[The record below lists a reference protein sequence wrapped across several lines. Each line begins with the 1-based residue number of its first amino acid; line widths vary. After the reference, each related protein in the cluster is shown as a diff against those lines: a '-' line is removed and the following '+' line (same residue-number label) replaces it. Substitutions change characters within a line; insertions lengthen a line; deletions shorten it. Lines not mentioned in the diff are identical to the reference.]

1 MRVPLYPAPAALVA
15 SSLAALAAAF
25 AFQHL
30 GGLEPCPLCI
40 WQRWPHVATALLA
53 ALSFGLRGPA
63 AAAALG
69 LAGLAALVGAGLA
82 GFHVGVEQHWWP
94 GLAACEGGPPART
107 VAELRERLLNAAPA
121 RCDEAAWSFLG
132 LSMAAW
138 NGLLSL
144 SLAGLAAGAAGRV
157 VPAGRMEPS

>member
-1 MRVPLYPAPAALVA
+1 MRFLLHPAALA
-15 SSLAALAAAF
+15 AGSLAALAAAF

-53 ALSFGLRGPA
+53 AATLGVRGPLA
-63 AAAALG
+63 AVVLG
-69 LAGLAALVGAGLA
+69 LAGLAALAGAGLA
-82 GFHVGVEQHWWP
+82 GFHAGVEQQWWA
-94 GLAACEGGPPART
+94 GLEACAGGPSAET
-107 VAELRERLLNAAPA
+107 VAALRERLLNTAPA
-121 RCDEAAWSFLG
+121 RCDEVAWSFLG

-144 SLAGLAAGAAGRV
+144 GLAGMAAGSVCRRI
-157 VPAGRMEPS
+157 PAGRRAAP

>member
-1 MRVPLYPAPAALVA
+1 MQFLLHPAALVA
-15 SSLAALAAAF
+15 GSLAALAAAF

-40 WQRWPHVATALLA
+40 WQRWPHVAIALLA
-53 ALSFGLRGPA
+53 VVSLAFRGTVA
-63 AAAALG
+63 AVPVG
-69 LAGLAALVGAGLA
+69 LAGLAALAGAGLA
-82 GFHVGVEQHWWP
+82 GFHVGVEQQWWP
-94 GLAACEGGPPART
+94 GLAACAGGPPAET

-144 SLAGLAAGAAGRV
+144 GLAGLAACAARLRIASGRSV
-157 VPAGRMEPS
+157 TA

>member
-1 MRVPLYPAPAALVA
+1 MRFLFHPAAIA
-15 SSLAALAAAF
+15 AGSLAALAAAF

-53 ALSFGLRGPA
+53 LLALGVREPA
-63 AAAALG
+63 AALAVG
-69 LAGLAALVGAGLA
+69 LAGVAALAGAGLA
-82 GFHVGVEQHWWP
+82 GFHAGVEQQWWA
-94 GLAACEGGPPART
+94 GLEACAGGPPADT

-121 RCDEAAWSFLG
+121 RCDEVAWSFLG

-144 SLAGLAAGAAGRV
+144 ALAGMAAGALRRRG
-157 VPAGRMEPS
+157 PAMRSRAA

>member
-1 MRVPLYPAPAALVA
+1 MRFLLHPAALA
-15 SSLAALAAAF
+15 AGSLAALAAAF

-30 GGLEPCPLCI
+30 GGLEPCPLCV
-40 WQRWPHVATALLA
+40 WQRWPHVAIALLA
-53 ALSFGLRGPA
+53 AVSLGFRGPVA
-63 AAAALG
+63 AVPVG

-82 GFHVGVEQHWWP
+82 GFHVGVEQQWWP
-94 GLAACEGGPPART
+94 GLAACEGGPPAQT

-144 SLAGLAAGAAGRV
+144 ALAGMAAGALKRRISAARSR
-157 VPAGRMEPS
+157 AA

>member
-1 MRVPLYPAPAALVA
+1 MRFLFHPAALA
-15 SSLAALAAAF
+15 GGSLAALAAAF
-25 AFQHL
+25 GFQHL

-53 ALSFGLRGPA
+53 AASLGFRGPA
-63 AAAALG
+63 AAALLA
-69 LAGLAALVGAGLA
+69 LAGVAALAGAGLA
-82 GFHVGVEQHWWP
+82 GFHAGVEQHWWA
-94 GLAACEGGPPART
+94 GLAACEGGPPADT

-121 RCDEAAWSFLG
+121 RCDEVAWSFLG

-144 SLAGLAAGAAGRV
+144 ALAGMAAGALRRR
-157 VPAGRMEPS
+157 VPAMRSTAA

>member
-1 MRVPLYPAPAALVA
+1 MRFLLHPAAIA
-15 SSLAALAAAF
+15 AGSLAALAAAF

-40 WQRWPHVATALLA
+40 WQRWPHVATILLALLS
-53 ALSFGLRGPA
+53 LGVRGPA
-63 AAAALG
+63 AAVAVG
-69 LAGLAALVGAGLA
+69 LAGAAALAGAGLA
-82 GFHVGVEQHWWP
+82 GFHAGVEQQWWA

-107 VAELRERLLNAAPA
+107 VTELRERLLNAAPA
-121 RCDEAAWSFLG
+121 RCDEVAWSFLG

-144 SLAGLAAGAAGRV
+144 ALAGLAAGAVRRTIRVGRSE
-157 VPAGRMEPS
+157 AA

>member
-1 MRVPLYPAPAALVA
+1 MRFLVHPAALA
-15 SSLAALAAAF
+15 AGSLAALAAAF

-40 WQRWPHVATALLA
+40 WQRWPHLAIALLA
-53 ALSFGLRGPA
+53 VVSLGFRGTA
-63 AAAALG
+63 AAVPVG
-69 LAGLAALVGAGLA
+69 LAGLAALAGAGLA
-82 GFHVGVEQHWWP
+82 GFHVGVEQQWWA
-94 GLAACEGGPPART
+94 GLEACAGGPPAET
-107 VAELRERLLNAAPA
+107 VAELRQRLLNAAPA

-144 SLAGLAAGAAGRV
+144 ALAGMAAGALRRK
-157 VPAGRMEPS
+157 VPAMRSRAA

>member
-1 MRVPLYPAPAALVA
+1 MRFLLHPAALA
-15 SSLAALAAAF
+15 AGSLAALAVAF
-25 AFQHL
+25 GFQHL

-53 ALSFGLRGPA
+53 AVSLVLPGAGRGRFS
-63 AAAALG
+63 LG
-69 LAGLAALVGAGLA
+69 FAGLAALAGAGLA
-82 GFHVGVEQHWWP
+82 GFHAGVEQQWWR
-94 GLAACEGGPPART
+94 GLAACAGGPPAET

-144 SLAGLAAGAAGRV
+144 ALAGMAAGALRRATPPGRSR
-157 VPAGRMEPS
+157 AA

>member
-1 MRVPLYPAPAALVA
+1 MRFLFHPAAIA
-15 SSLAALAAAF
+15 AGSLAALAAAF

-40 WQRWPHVATALLA
+40 RQRWPHVATALLA
-53 ALSFGLRGPA
+53 LLSLGFRGPA
-63 AAAALG
+63 AALALG
-69 LAGLAALVGAGLA
+69 LAGAAALVGAGLA
-82 GFHVGVEQHWWP
+82 GFHAGVEQHWWA
-94 GLAACEGGPPART
+94 GLAACEGGPPAET

-144 SLAGLAAGAAGRV
+144 ALAGLAAGAAGRTIR
-157 VPAGRMEPS
+157 AMRNEAA

>member
-1 MRVPLYPAPAALVA
+1 MRSLLHPAALA
-15 SSLAALAAAF
+15 TGSLAALAAAF

-53 ALSFGLRGPA
+53 ALCLALRGPA
-63 AAAALG
+63 AATALA
-69 LAGLAALVGAGLA
+69 LAGLAALAGAGLA
-82 GFHVGVEQHWWP
+82 GFHAGVEQQWWP
-94 GLAACEGGPPART
+94 GLAACEGGPPAKT
-107 VAELRERLLNAAPA
+107 AAELRERLLNAAPA
-121 RCDEAAWSFLG
+121 RCDEIAWSFLG

-144 SLAGLAAGAAGRV
+144 ALAGLAAGALRRV
-157 VPAGRMEPS
+157 VPAGRRETA

>member
-1 MRVPLYPAPAALVA
+1 MQVLLHPSALAAG
-15 SSLAALAAAF
+15 SLAALAAAF

-40 WQRWPHVATALLA
+40 WQRWPHAATALLA
-53 ALSFGLRGPA
+53 VLSLGLRGPA
-63 AAAALG
+63 AAAAVA
-69 LAGLAALVGAGLA
+69 LAGAAALAGAGLA
-82 GFHVGVEQHWWP
+82 GFHTGVEQQWWP
-94 GLAACEGGPPART
+94 GLAACEGGPPAKT

-121 RCDEAAWSFLG
+121 RCDEIAWSFLG

-144 SLAGLAAGAAGRV
+144 GLAGLAVGALKRA
-157 VPAGRMEPS
+157 VPVASGNETA